1 MTAQEA
7 TQEHQQPQ
15 AQEFQAH
22 PSGAPQATAWDNL
35 QMLPFLQDLE
45 EEQALLERLP
55 LRQPELHQLQMKL
68 MTPSGREFQ

>member
-7 TQEHQQPQ
+7 TQDHQRLQ
-15 AQEFQAH
+15 APDFQAH
-22 PSGAPQATAWDNL
+22 PLGAPQATAWDSL